1 MEHRFPKG
9 NRFWE
14 ARSSHGRKP
23 KFASPEILHAACMEY
38 FEWVEEN
45 PLYEAKAF
53 AYQGQV
59 TVEYMPKMRAMTIA
73 GLCLFLDIDK
83 TTWENYRANPDFFRV
98 CQEVENGIYQQK
110 FTGASADLLNASIIA
125 RDLGLADKQELTG
138 ANGGPI
144 LTKDVSDLSDAELA
158 AIANGDKG

>member
-23 KFASPEILHAACMEY
+23 KFASPEILHSACMEY

-59 TVEYMPKMRAMTIA
+59 TVEYLPKMRAMTIA
-73 GLCLFLDIDK
+73 GLCLFLDID
-83 TTWENYRANPDFFRV
+83 TQTWANYKANPDFFGV
-98 CQEVENGIYQQK
+98 CESVEKSIYQQK